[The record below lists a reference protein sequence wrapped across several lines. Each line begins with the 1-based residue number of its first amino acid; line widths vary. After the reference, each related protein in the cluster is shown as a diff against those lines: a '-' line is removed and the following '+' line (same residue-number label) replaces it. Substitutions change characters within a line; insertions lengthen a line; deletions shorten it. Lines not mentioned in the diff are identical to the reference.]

1 MTSNDPMEIGKLGF
15 YARLKY
21 DVSVRRYRVCN
32 DAFLPGDGEN
42 CRIALEGANR
52 VLSDC

>member
-1 MTSNDPMEIGKLGF
+1 MSNDPMEIGKLGF

-21 DVSVRRYRVCN
+21 DVSVRRYRVCD

-42 CRIALEGANR
+42 WRIVLERTKR

>member
-1 MTSNDPMEIGKLGF
+1 MSNDPMEIGKLGF

-21 DVSVRRYRVCN
+21 DVSVRHHRVCD
-32 DAFLPGDGEN
+32 DAFWPGNGEN
-42 CRIALEGANR
+42 WQGVLERPNR